1 MLTCDQSCLF
11 TFLSSHDRYM
21 MCISSFVQ
29 VALGDK
35 ESSQLQYIA
44 FKNCK
49 TSSSIPRA
57 TLTSVL
63 TRVRLYI
70 RNTDG
75 QQKTFYGHRNVA
87 LLSFLTANG
96 SQTKRQLLFLIHKQ
110 ILLWCKFIL
119 YFRLPLCNAYA
130 GAYVI
135 FCRWLEQSIKVRLN
149 SGSSIRHLIKKKHI
163 LEGRPS
169 LFIFRL
175 LLCGVRAP
183 CYQHS
188 GNVDNKVPQL
198 LTAQVLKLVYY
209 FMSRVDTILVI
220 QFMKHTVH
228 TL

>member
-11 TFLSSHDRYM
+11 TFLSSHDRCM
-21 MCISSFVQ
+21 MCISSFLQ

-35 ESSQLQYIA
+35 KAHSCSTLLLLTVKQVLLL
-44 FKNCK
+44 
-49 TSSSIPRA
+49 PRA
-57 TLTSVL
+57 TSTSVL
-63 TRVRLYI
+63 TRMRLYI

-75 QQKTFYGHRNVA
+75 QQKTLYGHRNVV

-175 LLCGVRAP
+175 LLCGVVAP

-188 GNVDNKVPQL
+188 GNVDNNVLQL